1 MDPSWGLLLV
11 VVLATL
17 FVGAARSLSFLV
29 VQTQHQSPEV
39 REANELKIYMAVLLP
54 VIGSAMLVVLF
65 YFLDQ
70 LSVLLVGLFTLSAF
84 VSVTYALSPLCA
96 IIVRWTRLAPEY
108 KYYPSTPHTHTRHA
122 HTTRTHANTARHAAA
137 HVGGDRGR
145 SSRSR

>member
-1 MDPSWGLLLV
+1 LLLDPSWGLLLV

-29 VQTQHQSPEV
+29 VQTQQQSPEV

-108 KYYPSTPHTHTRHA
+108 KYTSSTTHAHTHTHTSTHARA
-122 HTTRTHANTARHAAA
+122 HTHTHTTHA
-137 HVGGDRGR
+137 
-145 SSRSR
+145 